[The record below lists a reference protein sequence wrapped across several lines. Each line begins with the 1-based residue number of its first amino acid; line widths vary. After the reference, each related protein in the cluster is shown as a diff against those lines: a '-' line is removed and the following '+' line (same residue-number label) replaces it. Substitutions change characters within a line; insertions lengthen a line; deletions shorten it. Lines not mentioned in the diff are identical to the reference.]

1 MTSQAHEFLYIDGE
15 KRTMMSCPDFPVGS
29 LGITEESEPGD
40 GVWNTTACWR
50 KYVGTWVLEDGDLY
64 LKKIEG
70 RYRLNEPGL
79 LFAHWFSGTLIVPDG
94 ELLEYVHMGFGSQ
107 YEREIHITISE
118 GSVTDTS
125 IIDNRAKRAEILCS
139 WSSLLEAGLTH
150 FQHGRVKVPAALE
163 DAPSDPGQLSGQDV
177 ETGSTA
183 VAAFADGVVKGFAI
197 FGAGQSHGRHVE
209 DLAQAGVAALGQAP
223 PTDPGAGFVGARIQ
237 AGTGDPG
244 VRAGQGPSCD
254 VMGDE
259 GRYRRPNPRNG
270 HDPPIQVA
278 LFATAAQLLNLL
290 VEQGNGLFQ
299 TIEDAPKDG
308 RLRRPRA

>member
-1 MTSQAHEFLYIDGE
+1 MTAQAHEFLYIDGE

-125 IIDNRAKRAEILCS
+125 IIDNRAKRAEREELAQQVSQQKSARRNGAIMATLLVIGPGLLFAVLPYNWWGITLKVVAAIVWAS
-139 WSSLLEAGLTH
+139 ASLNLLSSTHARVLIYGNSGPGFIAASALLALGLS
-150 FQHGRVKVPAALE
+150 L
-163 DAPSDPGQLSGQDV
+163 DPGAWR
-177 ETGSTA
+177 TA
-183 VAAFADGVVKGFAI
+183 TLCAAVFFYATALMVIRA
-197 FGAGQSHGRHVE
+197 
-209 DLAQAGVAALGQAP
+209 LAQAAE
-223 PTDPGAGFVGARIQ
+223 R
-237 AGTGDPG
+237 
-244 VRAGQGPSCD
+244 
-254 VMGDE
+254 
-259 GRYRRPNPRNG
+259 
-270 HDPPIQVA
+270 
-278 LFATAAQLLNLL
+278 
-290 VEQGNGLFQ
+290 
-299 TIEDAPKDG
+299 
-308 RLRRPRA
+308 